1 MPVPVRL
8 RLPGDL
14 EKFITEHPL
23 EADLTVVNLLAT
35 LHIENKIV
43 DPLEALYPYRDQ
55 ISAIFYKCSVLLFN
69 GCCLLNAYLREQ
81 EGPVV
86 KPRDDVCI
94 PRSADLLESLGSP
107 GGLLPFKDIQECGF
121 DKTTGLGDV
130 GIPSLGFLCKLH
142 ITLF

>member
-1 MPVPVRL
+1 LEIEFYLIYLSLLVRVGIDKGISSPHEQL
-8 RLPGDL
+8 DL
-14 EKFITEHPL
+14 FQF
-23 EADLTVVNLLAT
+23 DL
-35 LHIENKIV
+35 INK
-43 DPLEALYPYRDQ
+43 
-55 ISAIFYKCSVLLFN
+55 
-69 GCCLLNAYLREQ
+69 Q

-86 KPRDDVCI
+86 KPGDDVCI

-142 ITLF
+142 ITLFWMFWLMLESIDLWI

>member
-1 MPVPVRL
+1 MTSLYKSQYSWLAVGIGRRIISL
-8 RLPGDL
+8 YEQLDIFWFDL
-14 EKFITEHPL
+14 I
-23 EADLTVVNLLAT
+23 
-35 LHIENKIV
+35 NK
-43 DPLEALYPYRDQ
+43 
-55 ISAIFYKCSVLLFN
+55 
-69 GCCLLNAYLREQ
+69 Q

-86 KPRDDVCI
+86 KPRDDACI
-94 PRSADLLESLGSP
+94 PRPTDLLESLGSP